1 MKFEVHCDD
10 MRNLLGHVTRVIER
24 NQTREILSNAVVSI
38 DSENKLRLGCTDLET
53 TITAQLQLF
62 NVEELGEVTIP
73 GLRLFEIFGR
83 IASGS
88 DVGIETQENTVS
100 ISSPGKK
107 FNLATLPPE
116 QLRNT
121 VLNPNLDTN
130 DAEGSESSEISLPL
144 KSITHLLNKTS
155 FAMAGKA
162 LRSYLNGT
170 MFEVNDRHLRTVATN
185 GVVMGI
191 CTDVNGK
198 QEGEERQI
206 IVPRKAIHELE
217 FLLSDSSIPAPDEE
231 GEKKDE
237 QVDLVVTAK
246 TLTVNRGPL
255 QLVTNL
261 INSRYPQYEMVIP
274 KDSEDAITCRTN
286 DLLDAVRSAVICST
300 ENNHAIKFTAN
311 DGILRIESS
320 NERGDSAGIELPIS
334 SGANELIFTV
344 DGQHFDSMLQHVDGE
359 QVSIHVPDDSSN
371 LKIVGE
377 GADDYCYIV
386 SRMRM

>member
-1 MKFEVHCDD
+1 MKFEVHRDD

-24 NQTREILSNAVVSI
+24 NQTREILSNAVVRI
-38 DSENKLRLGCTDLET
+38 DSENRLRLGCTDLET

-62 NVEELGEVTIP
+62 NVEEAGEVTIP
-73 GLRLFEIFGR
+73 GLRLFEIFGH
-83 IASGS
+83 IAAGS
-88 DVGIETQENTVS
+88 DAELETQENTVS

-107 FNLATLPPE
+107 FTLATLPPE

-121 VLNPNLDTN
+121 VLNPDLDTSN
-130 DAEGSESSEISLPL
+130 ADDAESSHISLPL
-144 KSITHLLNKTS
+144 KSVTHLLHKTS
-155 FAMAGKA
+155 FAMATKA

-191 CTDVNGK
+191 CTDVDGK

-206 IVPRKAIHELE
+206 IVPRKAIQELE
-217 FLLSDSSIPAPDEE
+217 FLLGDTSIPSNDEDDQE
-231 GEKKDE
+231 GE
-237 QVDLVVTAK
+237 QVELVVTAK

-261 INSRYPQYEMVIP
+261 VNSRYPQYEMVIP
-274 KDSEDAITCRTN
+274 KDSADAIMCRTN
-286 DLLDAVRSAVICST
+286 DLLDAVKSAVICST
-300 ENNHAIKFTAN
+300 ANNHAIKFTAN
-311 DGILRIESS
+311 EGVLRIESS
-320 NERGDSAGIELPIS
+320 NERGDSAGIELPVQ
-334 SGANELIFTV
+334 SGENELIFTV
-344 DGQHFDSMLQHVDGE
+344 DGQHFDGMLQHVDTE

-371 LKIVGE
+371 LKVVGE
-377 GADDYCYIV
+377 GSDNYCYVV

>member
-144 KSITHLLNKTS
+144 KSITHLLSKTS

-170 MFEVNDRHLRTVATN
+170 MFEVNERHLRTVATN

-198 QEGEERQI
+198 QDGEERQI
-206 IVPRKAIHELE
+206 IVPRKAIYELE
-217 FLLSDSSIPAPDEE
+217 FLLSDSSIPASDEE

-237 QVDLVVTAK
+237 QVELVVTAK

-334 SGANELIFTV
+334 AGENELIFTV

>member
-1 MKFEVHCDD
+1 MKFEVHRDD

-83 IASGS
+83 IAAGS
-88 DVGIETQENTVS
+88 DVELETHENTVS

-121 VLNPNLDTN
+121 VLNPNLDTS
-130 DAEGSESSEISLPL
+130 DADGSESSEISLSL
-144 KSITHLLNKTS
+144 KSLTHLLSKTS
-155 FAMAGKA
+155 FAMAAKA

-170 MFEVNDRHLRTVATN
+170 MFEVNERHLRTVATN

-217 FLLSDSSIPAPDEE
+217 FLLSDSSIPSSDEE
-231 GEKKDE
+231 DKKDE
-237 QVDLVVTAK
+237 QVELVVTAK

-311 DGILRIESS
+311 DGVLRIESS

-334 SGANELIFTV
+334 SSENELIFTV
-344 DGQHFDSMLQHVDGE
+344 DGQHFDGMLQHVDAE

-377 GADDYCYIV
+377 GADNYCYIV